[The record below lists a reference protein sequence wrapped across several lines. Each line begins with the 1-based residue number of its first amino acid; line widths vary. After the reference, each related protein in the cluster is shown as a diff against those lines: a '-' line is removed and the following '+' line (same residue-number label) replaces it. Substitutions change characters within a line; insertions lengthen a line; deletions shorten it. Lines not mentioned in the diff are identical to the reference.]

1 MATRQEELSKLT
13 KDELLKKADRLKA
26 GARASMRKD
35 KIILAIQKAELAKAK
50 NKPATARKKT
60 VTKTAKP
67 APTAKQK
74 TTKPASSK
82 TVTAKSATPV
92 KKKTS
97 LSAKTVTKTPATQK
111 ISPKAVTSNA
121 VTVDKPTKK
130 PVLRTKKRDWSF
142 KNGEGKFFIAEET
155 EDLVTTVTTP
165 APLPAEQGDNH
176 IIALPRDPRT
186 IYVYWATN
194 SECKK
199 ITSKSLGK
207 KEDVLLWTLRVF
219 DVTGEESLTAGARLL
234 FDLDVSSGS
243 GNKYISMEKAGRE
256 YIVCIG
262 LKNKDGD
269 FAAVATSAK
278 VITPVERPSTAK
290 PDSAW
295 QTPDEAFM
303 RLYSLSGGGAKG
315 FSSLGGSELVFPGGA
330 GASEAVSSFGAS
342 GEMTARDKERG
353 FHFWLNCELI
363 VYGGTAPDATVT
375 MLGKELNLRPDGTF
389 SARFSLPDG
398 IIDIPV
404 FATSGDRLETREISP
419 TVTRRTY
426 VSSKLLIPDEEMA
439 ND

>member
-35 KIILAIQKAELAKAK
+35 KIILAIQKAEMAKAK
-50 NKPATARKKT
+50 SKPATARKKA
-60 VTKTAKP
+60 VAKTAKP
-67 APTAKQK
+67 ASTAKQK
-74 TTKPASSK
+74 TAKPASSK
-82 TVTAKSATPV
+82 KVAAKPAVAV
-92 KKKTS
+92 KKRTS
-97 LSAKTVTKTPATQK
+97 LNAKTATKASAPK
-111 ISPKAVTSNA
+111 KMSPKATASDTI
-121 VTVDKPTKK
+121 TVDKPTRK

-155 EDLVTTVTTP
+155 EDLASTTTD

-194 SECKK
+194 SESKRVAA
-199 ITSKSLGK
+199 KSLDK
-207 KEDVLLWTLRVF
+207 TEDSLIWALRIF
-219 DVTGEESLTAGARLL
+219 DVTGKESLTAGARLL
-234 FDLDVSSGS
+234 FDLNASSGS
-243 GNKYISMEKAGRE
+243 GNKYISLEKAGGE
-256 YIVCIG
+256 YVICVG
-262 LKNKDGD
+262 LKDENGN

-278 VITPVERPSTAK
+278 VMTPDERPSTAK
-290 PDSAW
+290 ADSAW

-303 RLYSLSGGGAKG
+303 RLYSISSGGVKG
-315 FSSLGGSELVFPGGA
+315 FSSLGGSELMFPGGA

-342 GEMTARDKERG
+342 EEMTARDKERG
-353 FHFWLNCELI
+353 FHFWLDCELI

-375 MLGKELNLRPDGTF
+375 MMGKELNLRPDGTF

-426 VSSKLLIPDEEMA
+426 ISSKLSLPDEEMA